1 MTTDESHMAGDDCAA
16 NAAPYV
22 LGALTEEEHEEFVRH
37 LESCAICREE
47 VAALQVVASSL
58 PAAAP
63 QLSSSGELKER
74 VMATVRQEASLHR
87 AAAADSARLLSR
99 ARGSRRS
106 LGDWMGWRPALAG
119 AGVAAVVVALIAVA
133 LSSGGGGGGSAS
145 PRVIRAE
152 VHAPHAS
159 ATVRVSDGH
168 AELDVAD
175 LPQAAPD
182 RVYEVWIKRAS
193 GTVQPTDALFTV
205 SNSGKATVGVP
216 GSVTNATAIMVTSEP
231 LGGTSVPTSSP
242 LIVARLS

>member
-1 MTTDESHMAGDDCAA
+1 MTTDESHMVGDGCGA

-22 LGALTEEEHEEFVRH
+22 LGALTEDEHEEFIRH

-58 PAAAP
+58 PAAVP
-63 QLSSSGELKER
+63 QLSSSGDLKAR
-74 VMATVRQEASLHR
+74 VMATVHQEAGLHR
-87 AAAADSARLLSR
+87 PAAVDDARER
-99 ARGSRRS
+99 APRRS
-106 LGDWMGWRPALAG
+106 LTDWMGWRPALAG

-133 LSSGGGGGGSAS
+133 LSSGGSS
-145 PRVIRAE
+145 TSSTRLIHAE
-152 VHAPHAS
+152 VHAPRAS
-159 ATVRVSDGH
+159 ATVRVSGGH

-182 RVYEVWIKRAS
+182 RVYEVWIKRSS

-205 SNSGKATVGVP
+205 SNSGKASVGVP
-216 GSVTNATAIMVTSEP
+216 GSVRNATAIMVTSEP
-231 LGGTSVPTSSP
+231 LGGSSVPTSSP